1 MTGLTSFC
9 FCSKQFESAGKHEAS
24 ISHFDSKFVPRLSR
38 RGRPGSVVDAS
49 LPCRFNRAW
58 HRPHVGLTAGVGFFF
73 ALNRVT
79 TGNRFGGPL
88 AKERRNAWRT
98 RTALLKSCGRPLF
111 GQAQGVTIVCE
122 KRLASVWQP
131 LGVVVQTRSDRPIYG
146 LRQCDSPP
154 DSSQG
159 VVSLALSLCRFASK
173 GNDL

>member
-1 MTGLTSFC
+1 MKAFELSC
-9 FCSKQFESAGKHEAS
+9 LCSPRKGNDEHEK
-24 ISHFDSKFVPRLSR
+24 FDSDIIKNCL
-38 RGRPGSVVDAS
+38 PGGSELVFSS
-49 LPCRFNRAW
+49 LCGCR

-154 DSSQG
+154 DLSQG